1 MKVYVIAE
9 AGVNHNGDIELAHKL
24 VDEAVKS
31 GADAIKF
38 QTFKAENLTS
48 KKAKKANYQLQTT
61 DNDESQLQ
69 MLKKLELSKKDYIDL
84 KSYAENKKIDFITT
98 AFDEESLDF
107 IVNDLKVKKLKIP
120 SGEITNGPFLLSHAR
135 SNLDIILSTGMAN
148 QHEIK
153 KALDIIAFGYINP
166 DIKVTNIDQFVDAYE
181 NKDHIKIL
189 RDKVSILHCTTE
201 YPAPLEELN
210 LSAIHTIEENFGVRV
225 GYSDHSEGIIASI
238 VACSFGASIIEK
250 HFTLD
255 RNMKGPDHKASLEPE
270 ELKKMI
276 EIIRKTGGMIGN
288 GIKKPSLSE
297 TKNIEIVRKS
307 IVTKKKITKGE
318 LFSEN
323 NITTKRPATGLSPMN
338 YWDLLGKISKENYDE
353 DEIIK

>member
-1 MKVYVIAE
+1 M
-9 AGVNHNGDIELAHKL
+9 
-24 VDEAVKS
+24 
-31 GADAIKF
+31 
-38 QTFKAENLTS
+38 
-48 KKAKKANYQLQTT
+48 
-61 DNDESQLQ
+61 
-69 MLKKLELSKKDYIDL
+69 
-84 KSYAENKKIDFITT
+84 
-98 AFDEESLDF
+98 
-107 IVNDLKVKKLKIP
+107 
-120 SGEITNGPFLLSHAR
+120 
-135 SNLDIILSTGMAN
+135 
-148 QHEIK
+148 
-153 KALDIIAFGYINP
+153 
-166 DIKVTNIDQFVDAYE
+166 
-181 NKDHIKIL
+181 
-189 RDKVSILHCTTE
+189 
-201 YPAPLEELN
+201 N

-276 EIIRKTGGMIGN
+276 EIIRKTGGIIGN

-307 IVTKKKITKGE
+307 IVTKKTITKGE
-318 LFSEN
+318 VFSEN

-338 YWDLLGKISKENYDE
+338 YWDLLGKISKKNYDE